1 MTATLPDYGNLNP
14 PALPG
19 PCVTLTT
26 GTNAIVILTA
36 QMFGSTGQ
44 TAAFMSVAV
53 SGATQPPIPGSD
65 ANSYRV
71 FGNDPIRASAV
82 VLFTSLTA
90 GSNTFCA
97 VYRQVGSGSST
108 FSVRTITVIPG

>member
-1 MTATLPDYGNLNP
+1 
-14 PALPG
+14 
-19 PCVTLTT
+19 VTLTT
-26 GTNAIVILTA
+26 GTQAVVILTA

-53 SGATQPPIPGSD
+53 SGATTIAGSD
-65 ANSYRV
+65 ASSYRV

-82 VLFTSLTA
+82 VLLNTLTP

-108 FSVRTITVIPG
+108 FSVRTITVLPG

>member
-1 MTATLPDYGNLNP
+1 VTLP
-14 PALPG
+14 
-19 PCVTLTT
+19 T
-26 GTNAIVILTA
+26 GTRAIAILTA

-44 TAAFMSVAV
+44 TAAFMSVSV
-53 SGATQPPIPGSD
+53 TGATTILGSD

-82 VLFTSLTA
+82 VLLTLNA